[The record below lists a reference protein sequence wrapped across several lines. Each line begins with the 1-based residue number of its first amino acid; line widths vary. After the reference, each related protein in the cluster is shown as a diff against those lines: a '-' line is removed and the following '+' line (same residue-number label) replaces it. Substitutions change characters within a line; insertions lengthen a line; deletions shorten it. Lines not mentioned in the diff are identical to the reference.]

1 MPLSYRLEPWP
12 PQRLA
17 TNQTLQAVL
26 ECTKRTAALAHT
38 PGWARLVPDT
48 AVRRAQ
54 VAVEDI
60 NGDGALEL
68 VAVDLR
74 GNCAAFSADGTELWE
89 RHLRSQL
96 TQVGARCLP
105 CSLW

>member
-1 MPLSYRLEPWP
+1 M
-12 PQRLA
+12 
-17 TNQTLQAVL
+17 
-26 ECTKRTAALAHT
+26 
-38 PGWARLVPDT
+38 
-48 AVRRAQ
+48 
-54 VAVEDI
+54 AVEDI

-96 TQVGARCLP
+96 TQASGHSGLRARSRSAP
-105 CSLW
+105 GF

>member
-1 MPLSYRLEPWP
+1 MPK
-12 PQRLA
+12 LA
-17 TNQTLQAVL
+17 
-26 ECTKRTAALAHT
+26 AA
-38 PGWARLVPDT
+38 
-48 AVRRAQ
+48 RAQ
-54 VAVEDI
+54 VAVDDI

-96 TQVGARCLP
+96 TQVGACM
-105 CSLW
+105 LWPGRLVHNRMIVARLGPYRFR